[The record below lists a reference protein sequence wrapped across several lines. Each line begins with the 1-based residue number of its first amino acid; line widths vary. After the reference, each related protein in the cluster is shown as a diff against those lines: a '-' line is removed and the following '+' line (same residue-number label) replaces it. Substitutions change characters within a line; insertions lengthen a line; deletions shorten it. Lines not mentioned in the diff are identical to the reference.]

1 MGVVVDEEEEKVR
14 RLDINGLTIVASRC
28 CCCCPCRLFV
38 LFGGALIVVS
48 LLPMDDDKRS
58 TAKLKDPFFLVW
70 HLRVRVES
78 QNAPTVLLLL
88 DAEAMLLLRHTLT
101 KDDNNS

>member
-1 MGVVVDEEEEKVR
+1 M
-14 RLDINGLTIVASRC
+14 
-28 CCCCPCRLFV
+28 